1 MPSNRRIPSL
11 SESAFLRYFNFIAL
25 YFTEGLPQGM
35 LFIGIPAWLAMA
47 GKTPTEIGGFAVA
60 CSLPWTFKFLVAPAM
75 DRYTYLPM
83 GRKRPWVLIGH
94 LGLIGGLIGMS
105 MVPDPLNNLRLLYIA
120 AFILSS
126 FGAIQDAAGDAMAV
140 DVIPDE
146 QQARANGYM
155 QGSRMLGSSLAL
167 VLGSWVLNTY
177 SFQASMLS
185 ICALVTLITIVP
197 LLLREQIGE
206 KILPFT
212 KGMIS
217 PISRT
222 MQITRWDD
230 ILSALYKVFRLK
242 NSIIVVI
249 LLFVTQGAYN
259 FFEHLLP
266 IFAVKIAGWTNLFYS
281 QAFATADI
289 IGGIG
294 GIVAGGWL
302 IEKFGKK
309 RMINI
314 YFFVIMGLAILLG
327 FSEPL
332 WQNSIFLK
340 GFIIVYRLFNA
351 FAKIGL
357 FAIAMQC
364 CSKNVSASQFTIYMT
379 MGATGSIGGAALI
392 GPIKESFDW
401 NITFMVFVGLIAAS
415 WLLMQ
420 FLNIDKQMER
430 IHELEVEES
439 QKRALQIELEE
450 SFKEKQ
456 LDRQQ
461 TV

>member
-1 MPSNRRIPSL
+1 MNLDRRIPSL

-25 YFTEGLPQGM
+25 YFAEGLPQGM
-35 LFIGIPAWLAMA
+35 LFIGIPAWMAMA
-47 GKTPTEIGGFAVA
+47 GKTPTEIGAFAVA

-94 LGLIGGLIGMS
+94 LGLIGGLIGMAF
-105 MVPDPLNNLRLLYIA
+105 VPDPLNNLHLFYIA
-120 AFILSS
+120 AFVLSS

-167 VLGSWVLNTY
+167 VLGSWVLNKY
-177 SFQASMLS
+177 SYEASMLS
-185 ICALVTLITIVP
+185 LCGLVTIVSIVP
-197 LLLREQIGE
+197 FLLREQIGE

-212 KGMIS
+212 KGGIS

-222 MQITRWDD
+222 MQMTRWSD

-242 NSIIVVI
+242 NSLIVVI
-249 LLFVTQGAYN
+249 LLFITQGSYN
-259 FFEHLLP
+259 FFETLLP
-266 IFAVKIAGWTNLFYS
+266 IFAVKITGWTNLFYS

-327 FSEPL
+327 FSQPL
-332 WQNSIFLK
+332 WQDTIFLK

-351 FAKIGL
+351 FAKIGV

-379 MGATGSIGGAALI
+379 MGAMGSIAGAALI
-392 GPIKESFDW
+392 GPIKENFSW
-401 NITFMVFVGLIAAS
+401 NVTFMVFVGLIAAS
-415 WLLMQ
+415 WLLLQ
-420 FLNIDKQMER
+420 FLNIDKQIER
-430 IHELEVEES
+430 IQEL
-439 QKRALQIELEE
+439 ELEE
-450 SFKEKQ
+450 AQKRSINEELETAFSKRE
-456 LDRQQ
+456 LDSQEIG
-461 TV
+461 